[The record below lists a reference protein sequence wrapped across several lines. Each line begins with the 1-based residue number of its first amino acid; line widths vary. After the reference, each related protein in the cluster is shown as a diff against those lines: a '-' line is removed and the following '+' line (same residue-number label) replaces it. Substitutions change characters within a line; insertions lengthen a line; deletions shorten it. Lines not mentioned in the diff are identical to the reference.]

1 MEFKKC
7 SIGGTLYQEAGS
19 KDELPLG
26 CKVTPQHP
34 YHPLPTCTNLH
45 QPLTTPY
52 QLLPPSY
59 YPLSPS
65 HRPLTT
71 SRLQGYRVLGG
82 DPNPNPYPYPYP
94 NPNQAI
100 EC

>member
-45 QPLTTPY
+45 QPLTTP
-52 QLLPPSY
+52 
-59 YPLSPS
+59 
-65 HRPLTT
+65 
-71 SRLQGYRVLGG
+71 
-82 DPNPNPYPYPYP
+82 
-94 NPNQAI
+94 
-100 EC
+100 

>member
-45 QPLTTPY
+45 QPRTAPCHPLSTSYRPLTTPY
-52 QLLPPSY
+52 HPPTAPLPP
-59 YPLSPS
+59 
-65 HRPLTT
+65 
-71 SRLQGYRVLGG
+71 LGFKATE
-82 DPNPNPYPYPYP
+82 Y
-94 NPNQAI
+94 
-100 EC
+100 